1 MQIDFR
7 KLLLAAVVTVSGAG
21 LLLGEAQAGKGPP
34 VPDDDEGENVV
45 VSLQT
50 SPFLNAEPSCVGVQI
65 ATNLLLDDV
74 NGPDPGGE
82 VTPAESVTLFVTLQG
97 VDAVSPRMD
106 GLTEETAPV
115 ELFCTTPQGD
125 KLLPDL
131 IAGFVARGG
140 KILVCP
146 LCWMSRYPGAEPL
159 FGAEVGNGVTVHN
172 LFLEA
177 DQVIDF

>member
-1 MQIDFR
+1 MKINLKKF
-7 KLLLAAVVTVSGAG
+7 LFATLFAVAGTALAMG
-21 LLLGEAQAGKGPP
+21 QARADGGKGPP
-34 VPDDDEGENVV
+34 VFDEEENIV

-50 SPFLNAEPSCVGVQI
+50 SPFLNAEPACVGVQI
-65 ATNLLLDDV
+65 ATNLLLADV

-82 VTPAESVTLFVTLQG
+82 VTPAGSVTLFVTLQG

-106 GLTEETAPV
+106 GLTEENAPV
-115 ELFCTTPQGD
+115 ELYCTTPQGD

-131 IAGFVARGG
+131 IAGFVDKGG

-146 LCWMSRYPGAEPL
+146 LCWTTRYPGATPL
-159 FGAEVGNGVTVHN
+159 FDADVGNGVTVHN

-177 DQVIDF
+177 DKVIDF